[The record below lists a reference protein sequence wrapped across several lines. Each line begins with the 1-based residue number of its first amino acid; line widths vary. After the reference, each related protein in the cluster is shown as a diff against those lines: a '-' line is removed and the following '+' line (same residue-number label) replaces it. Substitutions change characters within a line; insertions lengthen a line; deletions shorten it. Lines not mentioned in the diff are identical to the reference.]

1 MIAISEEL
9 RQAVNESK
17 TKLVYLVDP
26 ETNAEYVVLPVEKL
40 ADILKESYDDGPLT
54 SEEQRWLLV
63 QAGIRAGWDDP
74 EMDVYNEL
82 DPRRGNESST
92 R

>member
-17 TKLVYLVDP
+17 TKLVHLVDP
-26 ETNAEYVVLPVEKL
+26 ETNAEYVVLPAETFAKMQERDL
-40 ADILKESYDDGPLT
+40 YDDSPFT
-54 SEEQRWLLV
+54 EEEQKELLV
-63 QAGIRAGWDDP
+63 EFGLSLGWDDP

-82 DPRRGNESST
+82 DPRRVNA
-92 R
+92 